1 MTPEE
6 RKILEETHDIVL
18 ENAQILKSIQRSTR
32 FSLAFRFVY
41 WAIIIGSSIG
51 AYYLI
56 QPYINTLKDAY
67 SSLGVF

>member
-6 RKILEETHDIVL
+6 RKLLEETHEMVL
-18 ENAQILKSIQRSTR
+18 ENTKVLNGLQRANR

-41 WAIIIGSSIG
+41 WTIIIGSSIG

-56 QPYINTLKDAY
+56 QPYIETLKDAY